1 MFLRDFGYAT
11 AFGLERCFLPALNL
25 LNLPLLLSLCY
36 AGAYKLSGP
45 EWDSISPDAKDLVR
59 KMLDINPD
67 TRINTYDILTH
78 PWIKKAGDFDS
89 SLGAGV
95 SETGAPE
102 GETATPSAEL
112 FAGLHGKSSVV
123 HGHLLRGS
131 LVDAVVTTET
141 DSTASMSTSPV
152 TPHTMAA
159 GKHSDVH
166 LSRALDHLAGHI
178 KVLKTEKLAKQ
189 VTRLMIAKATSGSS
203 KLAALF
209 LHRMPPPHATASQPS
224 PNGGWAIGF
233 SPAPTPRPPSTRG
246 LTTPAMA
253 PILEEDESILR
264 MGSEIEPDNAP
275 SLPVTLSDAELASLG
290 DFSANINAFS
300 TRSSPHGSTTTLGT
314 GVHSKFDELLQMVN
328 SEAKE
333 AVTAALFA
341 YFGAD
346 AQSRLTM
353 AQFILLL
360 KRFGM
365 LGADTS
371 ISGTDHATS
380 ALSSLAPSAV
390 PSECPSP
397 TTPATPATP
406 ATTSSSVSTLTVPSL
421 ALPPHIARAAHS
433 NSSVMAS
440 VALSGPMMAKFA
452 DRESKGYITPE
463 DFFTAQVG
471 PPLSV
476 FAVVRCVFY
485 GRSDTFWTF
494 KNSHFYRRFRTWRGC
509 DFCRAFHSQPMS
521 RVRQVLKFA
530 KKPLF
535 FMSQDCLS
543 GRKRRPLR
551 RGCLYGADVVEVV
564 LVNACRHHLRH
575 DAVHMRCFTAH
586 IVLTSVFLNVR
597 TALGPDPAEQRAV
610 PARPVLPVP
619 TQRVVR
625 RAFREHQV
633 CAGRAGPVL
642 ASPR

>member
-1 MFLRDFGYAT
+1 
-11 AFGLERCFLPALNL
+11 
-25 LNLPLLLSLCY
+25 
-36 AGAYKLSGP
+36 
-45 EWDSISPDAKDLVR
+45 
-59 KMLDINPD
+59 MLDINPD
-67 TRINTYDILTH
+67 TRINTYDILAH

-89 SLGAGV
+89 SLGGGV
-95 SETGAPE
+95 SETGVSE
-102 GETATPSAEL
+102 GETAAPSAEL

-209 LHRMPPPHATASQPS
+209 LHRMPQPHATSSQPS

-233 SPAPTPRPPSTRG
+233 SPAPTPRPLSSRG
-246 LTTPAMA
+246 FTTPAMA

-264 MGSEIEPDNAP
+264 MGSEIELDNAP
-275 SLPVTLSDAELASLG
+275 SLPVTISAAVLASRG
-290 DFSANINAFS
+290 DSRAKNNAFS
-300 TRSSPHGSTTTLGT
+300 TRNSPHGSTTTLGT

-346 AQSRLTM
+346 AQSRLSM

-371 ISGTDHATS
+371 TSGTDLAAS

-421 ALPPHIARAAHS
+421 ALPPPNARAAHS

-471 PPLSV
+471 PHLSV
-476 FAVVRCVFY
+476 FAAV
-485 GRSDTFWTF
+485 TPWL
-494 KNSHFYRRFRTWRGC
+494 
-509 DFCRAFHSQPMS
+509 
-521 RVRQVLKFA
+521 RV
-530 KKPLF
+530 
-535 FMSQDCLS
+535 
-543 GRKRRPLR
+543 LR
-551 RGCLYGADVVEVV
+551 RHCSGCALERLPAP
-564 LVNACRHHLRH
+564 LVTMRLN
-575 DAVHMRCFTAH
+575 MRCFTAH
-586 IVLTSVFLNVR
+586 IALTSVFCDACA
-597 TALGPDPAEQRAV
+597 ALGPNLAEQRAV
-610 PARPVLPVP
+610 PARPVLPIP

-633 CAGRAGPVL
+633 RAGGAGPVL